1 MREPLISIKSQ
12 VCYLPIDNIDTDQI
26 IPARF
31 LKTITQEDFG
41 KKLFYDWRFDKD
53 GSEIPDCVFNREPG
67 RSAQILFAGRNFGS
81 GSSREHASWALKDFG
96 FRILIAIGFA
106 DIFRNNAQKNGML
119 LITLNDSDYTN
130 LQKEIFDNPAIEIVV
145 DLPEQRILA
154 KHDTFSFKIDPYQK
168 TCLLNGLDDF
178 GYLLNLREQI
188 QNYELK
194 HGKGPK

>member
-53 GSEIPDCVFNREPG
+53 GSEISDCVLNQEPG
-67 RSAQILFAGRNFGS
+67 RSAQILFTGRNFGS

-154 KHDTFSFKIDPYQK
+154 KHDTFSFDIDPYQK